1 MAETEGVLGVV
12 EEALP
17 NTLFRVKLEDGSL
30 VLAYLAGK
38 MRLHRIKVLVGDRV
52 QLHIDP
58 YGGERASPG
67 DSKKFFKTY
76 ESKSIRKENLH
87 ALQTRP
93 PTRLSFCCLLE
104 PAP

>member
-1 MAETEGVLGVV
+1 MSETEGVLGVV

-17 NTLFRVKLEDGSL
+17 NTLFRVKLEDGTL

-58 YGGERASPG
+58 YGGRAR
-67 DSKKFFKTY
+67 
-76 ESKSIRKENLH
+76 I
-87 ALQTRP
+87 TR
-93 PTRLSFCCLLE
+93 RF
-104 PAP
+104 